1 MTDADKLAY
10 MEALWAKIL
19 TWLAIEESRAL
30 TGLEK
35 IMSGCQCN
43 EYDHKVAIGWPDV
56 SEI

>member
-1 MTDADKLAY
+1 MTDADKLTY

-19 TWLAIEESRAL
+19 TWLAIEETRSL